1 MSLSGRWVSCK
12 RAIDKVYQDHNLQVN
27 IEEAIEWT
35 GEVLDLIG
43 CPLMLKDI
51 VTNGVPD
58 ENGTVHSPVPI
69 SAYRAPIPID
79 VHEITGILDF
89 ESKTHLYGITDPF
102 YKSYSSTD
110 FPNMLQET
118 SYTTN
123 NNYIFVGYESGY
135 LEISYK
141 AFALD
146 TEGFPLVP
154 DDTKVIRA
162 ISNAIARNIDYRD
175 WRAGRTNRDVFMYS
189 DKEYMWAIGAASSKV
204 NIPSIPEMESW
215 MRAKLTILPRIRLFQ
230 TAFRQA
236 PSTNT
241 VLHTQNLQD
250 RVQVVGDSQ
259 SVILDLS
266 LYGVTALNSTNL
278 VLNWNLLNTGLGS
291 NTRTIN
297 IYKSTTKTAPNLVAH
312 VTGQILNGNMLNL
325 PVVADNSSG
334 ITGNVTVSISPLGV
348 TDDTDSANMIVFI
361 KQPS

>member
-1 MSLSGRWVSCK
+1 MSLSGRFISCK

-35 GEVLDLIG
+35 GEILDLIG
-43 CPLMLKDI
+43 CSLMLKDV

-58 ENGTVHSPVPI
+58 EDGVVHSPVPI

-89 ESKTHLYGITDPF
+89 ESKTNLYGVTDPF

-110 FPNMLQET
+110 YPNMLQET
-118 SYTTN
+118 SYTKN
-123 NNYIFVGYESGY
+123 NNYIFLGYESGY

-146 TEGFPLVP
+146 IEGFPLVP
-154 DDTKVIRA
+154 DDTKVVRA
-162 ISNAIARNIDYRD
+162 IADGIARNIDYRD
-175 WRAGRTNRDVFMYS
+175 WRAGRTADKVFTYS
-189 DKEYMWAIGAASSKV
+189 DKQYMWSIGAASSKV

-215 MRAKLTILPRIRLFQ
+215 MRAKLTILPRLRLFQ
-230 TAFRQA
+230 TAFRQGPVSNIA
-236 PSTNT
+236 
-241 VLHTQNLQD
+241 LHTQNLQD
-250 RVQVVGDSQ
+250 RVQVVGDVQ
-259 SVILDLS
+259 SVILELS
-266 LYGVTALNSTNL
+266 LYGVTALNSMNL
-278 VLNWNLLNTGLGS
+278 VLNWSLLNTGLGS

-297 IYKSTTKTAPNLVAH
+297 MYKNNTKTTPNLVAH

-334 ITGNVTVSISPLGV
+334 ITGNVNVNISPSGV
-348 TDDTDSANMIVFI
+348 VDDTDLGNMIVFV